1 MSLAPTGIIE
11 FPDKNDVMVKE
22 LLRARPDI
30 FPNYTE
36 DAFLAHVRERGEIV
50 DQQHLGEQG
59 RFIVAY
65 RRS

>member
-1 MSLAPTGIIE
+1 
-11 FPDKNDVMVKE
+11 MVKE

-36 DAFLAHVRERGEIV
+36 EAFLSHVRERGEIV

-59 RFIVAY
+59 RLIVAY